1 MSTQPVMRRSLYCEH
16 LGILVNA
23 VLLRVL
29 VEIENQE
36 DISEE
41 ASHRLNDLCKMLH
54 EVEGLFVDEEKNTE
68 GEGSESTVALHVK
81 VWFKFKFLSELL
93 EASMVR
99 LPEISLLLNGENGLT
114 DLGYFCTSLQYRP
127 TSCSCSTKVTW

>member
-1 MSTQPVMRRSLYCEH
+1 MRRSVYLDS

-23 VLLRVL
+23 VLFRVL

-54 EVEGLFVDEEKNTE
+54 TVEDLFPATSTGMAEEG
-68 GEGSESTVALHVK
+68 GESSVALHVRI
-81 VWFKFKFLSELL
+81 WFKFKFLSELL
-93 EASMVR
+93 EASMVSPHFSALSDGGR
-99 LPEISLLLNGENGLT
+99 KLSGILCVG
-114 DLGYFCTSLQYRP
+114 RR
-127 TSCSCSTKVTW
+127 TSCSSTRTATSLTSRRQS